1 MNVTIRLHG
10 LLRDKLPPENK
21 GKTTLALPKGATA
34 KDVLTHFN
42 IDRIISIAVNDE
54 VELEET
60 HPLHD
65 GDHVEIF
72 RSGAGG

>member
-1 MNVTIRLHG
+1 MDITIRLHG
-10 LLRDKLPPENK
+10 LLRDKLPPETK
-21 GKTTLALPKGATA
+21 GKTSLTLPGGATV
-34 KDVLTHFN
+34 KDVLSHFD
-42 IDRIISIAVNDE
+42 IDRIVSIAVNDE
-54 VELEET
+54 IELEET